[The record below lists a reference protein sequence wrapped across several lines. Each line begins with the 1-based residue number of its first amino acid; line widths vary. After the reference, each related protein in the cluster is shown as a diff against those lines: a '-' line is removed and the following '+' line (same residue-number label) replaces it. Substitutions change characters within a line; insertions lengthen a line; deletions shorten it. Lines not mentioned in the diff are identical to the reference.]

1 MCMHAN
7 REICLVHVVVGS
19 AVQIPIPALWLADAH
34 QVSAPQS
41 GGEAGPAELQAL
53 LWVEFRGSV
62 LVYVRNRAR

>member
-34 QVSAPQS
+34 QVSAPQVWRGRAS
-41 GGEAGPAELQAL
+41 RVASTTA
-53 LWVEFRGSV
+53 EFRGSV
-62 LVYVRNRAR
+62 LVYLRNRAR